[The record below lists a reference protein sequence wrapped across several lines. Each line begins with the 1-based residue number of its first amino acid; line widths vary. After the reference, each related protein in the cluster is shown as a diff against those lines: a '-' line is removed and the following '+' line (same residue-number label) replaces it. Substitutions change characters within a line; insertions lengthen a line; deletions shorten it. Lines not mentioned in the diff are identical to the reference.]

1 MLVRALLLCAAA
13 VDGLAAK
20 KGSAVKGGT
29 SKPAGGGF
37 GAPSDKKPVALTAAQ
52 LLNRADKRYD
62 ELEAKYALHDTLVFR
77 DYVVTVRVPADDT
90 TALASQLRDWV
101 PVACLGVAD
110 ARESKT
116 AVPIAI
122 ATYRREIVEIAK
134 MRLGGAAAN
143 AVTSSPAIEFAYE
156 PIEAWHTRVLETVR
170 VGSSAKKDALGVSA
184 KTLRLSDDQVDDI
197 AAVKDAYKVAMR
209 RAHPDS
215 REVAA
220 EGETAPTLSEVK
232 AAYEKLSDALAKQS
246 SAAGAYTSIGGKAR
260 DFGTVRNA
268 KREADIEAAVVAL
281 QTDYVTMFLARNV
294 QKAAAAQRESAA
306 ALAEAL

>member
-101 PVACLGVAD
+101 PVACLGEA
-110 ARESKT
+110 ASWKRKSEKSCE
-116 AVPIAI
+116 
-122 ATYRREIVEIAK
+122 RRQ
-134 MRLGGAAAN
+134 AAA
-143 AVTSSPAIEFAYE
+143 VI
-156 PIEAWHTRVLETVR
+156 L
-170 VGSSAKKDALGVSA
+170 SSAR
-184 KTLRLSDDQVDDI
+184 TLWQGPRRGTLPRHSCHGDLATGILS
-197 AAVKDAYKVAMR
+197 
-209 RAHPDS
+209 
-215 REVAA
+215 E
-220 EGETAPTLSEVK
+220 TLS
-232 AAYEKLSDALAKQS
+232 QS
-246 SAAGAYTSIGGKAR
+246 SCHKDLVTVSCH
-260 DFGTVRNA
+260 GTLPQGPCHRGLV
-268 KREADIEAAVVAL
+268 L
-281 QTDYVTMFLARNV
+281 
-294 QKAAAAQRESAA
+294 
-306 ALAEAL
+306 